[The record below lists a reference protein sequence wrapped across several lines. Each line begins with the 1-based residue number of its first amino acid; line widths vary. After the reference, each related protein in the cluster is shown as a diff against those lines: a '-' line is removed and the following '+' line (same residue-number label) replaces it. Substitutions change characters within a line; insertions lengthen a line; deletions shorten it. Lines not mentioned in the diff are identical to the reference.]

1 VQQEKERLVQAWLL
15 YQDGKSERAMEIVK
29 EILRNNPR
37 SADAWFVLAKV
48 VGDRDKAIYSLRR
61 ALSINPQ
68 HLKAQQELR
77 RLLAPQEIHSSH
89 KALYTEAESVSSP
102 QRGVVSSRRRN
113 KSHYSDTHSFQ
124 PKTPSKLS
132 DRLVLALVIFIGL
145 CFLMEIIGAITN
157 RSTSE
162 VPTANPQELAA
173 IDSVQNYS
181 TDLGTIIQGIGLTF
195 ALLEESGHTYRPGGW
210 YVREEPGHYV
220 VTFYFYLDGK
230 KDKAIWWFVPDSQ
243 LVFPKN
249 EWARTFMGE

>member
-1 VQQEKERLVQAWLL
+1 MQQEKERLVQAWLL

-29 EILRNNPR
+29 EVLRNNPR

-102 QRGVVSSRRRN
+102 QRRVVSSRRRN

-132 DRLVLALVIFIGL
+132 DRLVLALV
-145 CFLMEIIGAITN
+145 
-157 RSTSE
+157 
-162 VPTANPQELAA
+162 
-173 IDSVQNYS
+173 
-181 TDLGTIIQGIGLTF
+181 IQGIGLTF